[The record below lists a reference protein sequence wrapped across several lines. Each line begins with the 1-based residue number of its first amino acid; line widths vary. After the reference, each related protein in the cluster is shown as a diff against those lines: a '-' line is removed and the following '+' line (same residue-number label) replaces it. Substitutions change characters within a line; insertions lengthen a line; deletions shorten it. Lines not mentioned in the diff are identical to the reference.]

1 MSPESTNQTANGGS
15 GELFYGKYRGK
26 VTDDQDPLKIGRIKA
41 SVPEVLDAEETGW
54 AVPCVPYA
62 GDNMGLYSIPSIGT
76 GVWIEFEAGDV
87 SRPIW
92 SGCWWS
98 DSQLPKNEKGTEA
111 SPPLKVWRTKA
122 GLLLALDD
130 DAQTITVSDGNGNNL
145 LTIDAQRGQLKILAA
160 TKVVVEAPQI
170 ELVEGAGHP
179 LVFGDDL
186 LQYLSQITQ
195 SFNLHVHPGQMA
207 GPLPVSPA
215 PPVGPMTPPTP
226 SLLSMKVKT
235 G

>member
-1 MSPESTNQTANGGS
+1 MSVELNEIVS
-15 GELFYGKYRGK
+15 GTSSDRFYGKYRGK
-26 VTDDQDPLKIGRIKA
+26 VSDTEDPLKLGRLKA
-41 SVPEVLDAEETGW
+41 IVPEVLGEEATGW

-62 GDNMGLYSIPSIGT
+62 GDNMGFYSIPEADT

-98 DSQLPKNEKGTEA
+98 DGQLPKNEQGAAA
-111 SPPLKVWRTKA
+111 SPPLKIWRTKA
-122 GLLLALDD
+122 GLLLAFDD
-130 DAQTITVSDGNGNNL
+130 DAQTITVSDQNGTNL
-145 LTIDAQRGQLKILAA
+145 LTIDAQGGQLKLLAA
-160 TKVVVEAPQI
+160 TKVIVEAPQI
-170 ELVEGAGHP
+170 ELVEGASHP

-186 LQYLSQITQ
+186 LSYLSQITQ
-195 SFNLHVHPGQMA
+195 SFNMHVHPGQMA
-207 GPLPVSPA
+207 GPFPVSPA